1 MLNNKKLIN
10 YLIVRENNVN
20 SYLKNFD
27 ITKDDFNSL
36 FINNKDELIRYYDEA
51 YNRAVTKV
59 MDDEYVVITF
69 DNLDRINEFLN
80 EDGKITASDY
90 VIIKDYIMGDT
101 QLSDTQKIKADY
113 NGDGKVT
120 ASDYVLIKDKLMGD

>member
-1 MLNNKKLIN
+1 MIEENAGAANGYTWSKVSTESGQVGYVAREYLTQVNTKADTYSVPSQPANGGNNNSGAIEPDSSM
-10 YLIVRENNVN
+10 RGDVN
-20 SYLKNFD
+20 G
-27 ITKDDFNSL
+27 
-36 FINNKDELIRYYDEA
+36 
-51 YNRAVTKV
+51 
-59 MDDEYVVITF
+59 
-69 DNLDRINEFLN
+69 
-80 EDGKITASDY
+80 DGKITASDY

>member
-1 MLNNKKLIN
+1 MKNLEELHKIRKEKRKELDLRVNTKADTYSVPSQPADNGNN
-10 YLIVRENNVN
+10 N
-20 SYLKNFD
+20 SGAIKPD
-27 ITKDDFNSL
+27 SSMRGD
-36 FINNKDELIRYYDEA
+36 
-51 YNRAVTKV
+51 V
-59 MDDEYVVITF
+59 
-69 DNLDRINEFLN
+69 N

>member
-1 MLNNKKLIN
+1 MAEI
-10 YLIVRENNVN
+10 IIPGAIEPDSSMRGDVN
-20 SYLKNFD
+20 G
-27 ITKDDFNSL
+27 
-36 FINNKDELIRYYDEA
+36 
-51 YNRAVTKV
+51 
-59 MDDEYVVITF
+59 
-69 DNLDRINEFLN
+69 
-80 EDGKITASDY
+80 DGKITASDY